1 MSYLTNRNLDQEN
14 MMTWFVSQKEEKEC
28 VTIKNSKQANLPHV
42 LNIEHNLQLDNA
54 LLPL

>member
-14 MMTWFVSQKEEKEC
+14 MMTWFLLQKEEEKG
-28 VTIKNSKQANLPHV
+28 VTVNNSKQANLSHV
-42 LNIEHNLQLDNA
+42 LYIEHNLQLGNA

>member
-14 MMTWFVSQKEEKEC
+14 MMTWFVLQKEEEEY
-28 VTIKNSKQANLPHV
+28 VTVNNSKQANLSHV
-42 LNIEHNLQLDNA
+42 LNIEHDLQLDNA